1 MSQIAIDSP
10 VTKRNGIFARAWA
23 SLNTKTAKSL
33 YKYVATPLVLWMAAR
48 GFAQAEDLA
57 KAGAADAGDTFGEGS
72 SVMYYIMIGEAIL
85 IFLAFMKAQNPALL
99 LLIPV
104 FIVGTK
110 IVFGLIGSAPTG
122 GQ

>member
-1 MSQIAIDSP
+1 MSQITINSP
-10 VTKRNGIFARAWA
+10 TSKRKGIFTRAWV
-23 SLNTKTAKSL
+23 SLNSKAAKSL
-33 YKYVATPLVLWMAAR
+33 YKYVAAPLLLWMAAR
-48 GFAQAEDLA
+48 GFAQATDLA
-57 KAGAADAGDTFGEGS
+57 KAGATDAGDTFGEGS

-110 IVFGLIGSAPTG
+110 IVFGLIGNAPTG
-122 GQ
+122 G

>member
-1 MSQIAIDSP
+1 MSQITVDP
-10 VTKRNGIFARAWA
+10 TVTKRKGIFARAWA

-33 YKYVATPLVLWMAAR
+33 YRYVAMPLLLWMAAR
-48 GFAQAEDLA
+48 GFAQAADLA
-57 KAGAADAGDTFGEGS
+57 KSGAKDAQDTFGEGS
-72 SVMYYIMIGEAIL
+72 SVMYYIMLGEAAL

-110 IVFGLIGSAPTG
+110 IVFGLIGNAPTG
-122 GQ
+122 TP